1 MNDTFK
7 IGIESR
13 NRENESKMSEFPLR
27 NLEFKAAS
35 ESHEF
40 LRANLN
46 ALEAE
51 CSARLYQVDTY
62 FHVPKGRLKLRE
74 VEDNTPTLVYYERPD
89 AAESRYSHY
98 QLCDIV
104 DCATFKQMMSDALG
118 VKVIVEKNRELWI
131 YGNTRIHLDE
141 VLDLGEFVE
150 LETVIRDQSET
161 EAQAEHNYLKESL
174 HIATADL
181 IPVSYS
187 DLLLGINLKTGIGT

>member
-1 MNDTFK
+1 MLDALRK

-13 NRENESKMSEFPLR
+13 NRENESQMSEFPLR

-35 ESHEF
+35 ESLEF

-51 CSARLYQVDTY
+51 CLGRLFQVDTY

-74 VEDNTPTLVYYERPD
+74 VEDNAGTLVYYERQD

-98 QLCDIV
+98 QLCDIA

-118 VKVIVEKNRELWI
+118 VKIIVEKNRELWI

-150 LETVIRDQSET
+150 LETVIRDQSEA
-161 EAQAEHNYLKESL
+161 EAQAEHNHLKATL
-174 HIATADL
+174 RIAAADL

-187 DLLLGINLKTGIGT
+187 DLLLKSNS

>member
-1 MNDTFK
+1 MNP
-7 IGIESR
+7 
-13 NRENESKMSEFPLR
+13 KMSEFPLR
-27 NLEFKAAS
+27 NLEFKAAA
-35 ESHEF
+35 ESLEP

-51 CSARLYQVDTY
+51 CSGRLYQVDTY

-74 VEDNTPTLVYYERPD
+74 VEDYAATLVYYERPD

-98 QLCDIV
+98 QLCDIA
-104 DCATFKQMMSDALG
+104 DCAKFKQMMSDALG
-118 VKVIVEKNRELWI
+118 VKVIVKKNRELWI

-150 LETVIRDQSET
+150 LETVMRNQSET
-161 EAQAEHNYLKESL
+161 EAQAEHNHLKATL
-174 HIATADL
+174 HIAVADL

-187 DLLLGINLKTGIGT
+187 DLLLKSNS